1 MGLAILEKLSGLS
14 ERNLSLIEKA
24 KEEGR
29 KVAGLYCLYSPVE
42 LVIAAGAIPVPLC
55 GTRNEPIAAAERVL
69 PRNLCPLIKSSFG
82 YAATDTCPFFHFSD
96 LLIGETTCD
105 GKKKMY
111 ELIEQYKPIHLLQLP
126 QNQDEE
132 TALPYW
138 YEQIRRLKERLE
150 EEFEV
155 EISDERL
162 SEAIK
167 VMNRERMALKE
178 LMDCAKQ
185 KPSPVSG
192 MEMLTIK
199 FRLGFFSDKE
209 DGLTLIREATR
220 EVKERVVRGE
230 SAFTGNTPR
239 ILVTGTP
246 VGLGSDK
253 VVRIIEECG
262 ANVVCMENCSGYK
275 KLFTISENGNP
286 LWAIA
291 EQYLK
296 VPCSCMSPN
305 AGRMELLDHLIKE
318 FQVDGVVDLT
328 WQACHTYN
336 IESHNI
342 KRFSEEE
349 HGLPFLQIETDY
361 SESDT
366 ERLRIRIE
374 AFLEMMGLCNG

>member
-1 MGLAILEKLSGLS
+1 MGLAILEKLKELS

-24 KEEGR
+24 KDEGR
-29 KVAGLYCLYSPVE
+29 KVAGLYCLYSPTE
-42 LVIAAGAIPVPLC
+42 LVVAAGAIPLPLC
-55 GTRNEPIAAAERVL
+55 GTRNEPIAAAEKIL

-82 YAATDTCPFFHFSD
+82 FAATDTCPFFHFSD

-111 ELIEQYKPIHLLQLP
+111 ELIKEYRPIHLLQLP
-126 QNQDEE
+126 QNQDGE

-138 YEQIRRLKERLE
+138 YDQIVKLKERLE
-150 EEFEV
+150 AEFNV
-155 EISDERL
+155 QITDERL
-162 SEAIK
+162 LEAIR
-167 VMNRERMALKE
+167 VMNRERVALKE

-199 FRLGFFSDKE
+199 FRLGFFADKE
-209 DGLTLIREATR
+209 EGLSVIREATWEIR
-220 EVKERVVRGE
+220 ERADRGE
-230 SAFTGNTPR
+230 SPFTETTPR

-246 VGLGSDK
+246 AGLGSEK
-253 VVRIIEECG
+253 VIRLIEECG

-275 KLFTISENGNP
+275 KFFTIRENGDP
-286 LWAIA
+286 LRAIA

-305 AGRMELLDHLIKE
+305 EGRIELLDHLIKE

-336 IESHNI
+336 IESYVI
-342 KRFSEEE
+342 KQFIEEK
-349 HGLPFLQIETDY
+349 HALPFLQIETDY

-374 AFLEMMGLCNG
+374 AFLEMMG

>member
-1 MGLAILEKLSGLS
+1 MTLTMLEKLAGLS

-24 KEEGR
+24 KEEGK

-42 LVIAAGAIPVPLC
+42 LVLAAGAIPLPLC
-55 GTRNEPIAAAERVL
+55 GTRNEPIADAEKVL

-82 YAATDTCPFFHFSD
+82 FAATDTCPFFHFSD

-111 ELIEQYKPIHLLQLP
+111 ELIKEYKPIHLLQLP

-138 YEQIRRLKERLE
+138 YEQIRKLKERLE
-150 EEFEV
+150 EDFKV
-155 EISDERL
+155 EITDERL
-162 SEAIK
+162 SEAIR

-178 LMDCAKQ
+178 LMDGAKQ

-199 FRLGFFSDKE
+199 FRLGFFADKE
-209 DGLTLIREATR
+209 EGLLLIREATR
-220 EVKERVVRGE
+220 EIQERAMRGE
-230 SAFTGNTPR
+230 SPFTERTPR
-239 ILVTGTP
+239 ILLTGTP

-253 VVRIIEECG
+253 VIKIIEECG

-275 KLFTISENGNP
+275 KLFTINENGNP
-286 LWAIA
+286 FWAIA

-305 AGRMELLDHLIKE
+305 TGRLELLDHLIKE

-336 IESHNI
+336 IESYVVKELI
-342 KRFSEEE
+342 EEE

-374 AFLEMMGLCNG
+374 AFLEMMQ